1 MKMKL
6 FSVHAIANK
15 NTNNNN
21 SYMMPIMYTKSKPA
35 INQIPESLPQVPIDP
50 PKKVKWGEPIWYL
63 FHTLSVKI
71 RESEFQK
78 IRTELLNNI
87 YVICVNL
94 PCPDCANHAKLY
106 LDNINFNA
114 IQTKEDLKKMLYE
127 FHNSVNKRKG
137 YPFFPYEQVHQKYS
151 LAITNNII
159 VTAMAHFSDRNRTL
173 KLLASDLYRSRLC
186 IMLKEWFNKHI
197 HSFEP

>member
-1 MKMKL
+1 MKL

-15 NTNNNN
+15 NTTNNN
-21 SYMMPIMYTKSKPA
+21 SYMMPIMYTKPV
-35 INQIPESLPQVPIDP
+35 IHQIPESLPQAPVDP

-78 IRTELLNNI
+78 IRTELLNHI
-87 YVICVNL
+87 YIICVNL
-94 PCPDCANHAKLY
+94 PCPECANHAKLY

-114 IQTKEDLKKMLYE
+114 IQTKEDLKKMLHE

-137 YPFFPYEQVHQKYS
+137 YAFFPYEQVDQKYS

-159 VTAMAHFSDRNRTL
+159 VSAMTHFSDRNRSI

-186 IMLKEWFNKHI
+186 VMLKEWFNQNI
-197 HSFEP
+197 HCFEP